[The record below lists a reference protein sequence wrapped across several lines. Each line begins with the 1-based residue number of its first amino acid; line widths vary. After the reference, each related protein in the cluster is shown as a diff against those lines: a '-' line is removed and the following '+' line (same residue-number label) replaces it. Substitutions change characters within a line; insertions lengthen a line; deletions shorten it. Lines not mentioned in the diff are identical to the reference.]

1 MRIPT
6 HIKKDN
12 AVSEIIGFI
21 LIFVIVLS
29 LFAGTVAVY
38 VPAKA
43 TSAELGYQAS
53 TSDTMSQ
60 MLSDILNGN
69 LQPNGTGITE
79 HYFYLLQC
87 YNKLDCHLPLNN
99 QSGLQSLYK

>member
-1 MRIPT
+1 MRITT
-6 HIKKDN
+6 HKKKDN

-43 TSAELGYQAS
+43 TSAELG
-53 TSDTMSQ
+53 
-60 MLSDILNGN
+60 
-69 LQPNGTGITE
+69 
-79 HYFYLLQC
+79 
-87 YNKLDCHLPLNN
+87 
-99 QSGLQSLYK
+99 